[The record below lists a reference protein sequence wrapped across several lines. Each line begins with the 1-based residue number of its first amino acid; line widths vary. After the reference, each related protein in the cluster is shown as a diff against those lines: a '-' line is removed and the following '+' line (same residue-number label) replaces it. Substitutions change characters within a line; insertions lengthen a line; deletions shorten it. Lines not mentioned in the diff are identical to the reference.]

1 MWADAICINQEDISE
16 RNAQVRLMGDIY
28 SNASKVA
35 TYVGEAPKEDVH
47 VVEALVRKIHAH
59 HVAINAGYSPTKANS
74 NWEIKRVLSG

>member
-1 MWADAICINQEDISE
+1 MLFRS
-16 RNAQVRLMGDIY
+16 
-28 SNASKVA
+28 
-35 TYVGEAPKEDVH
+35 YVGEAPKEDVH